1 MRVVSQSSIIT
12 KSKKAGK
19 HLVPALDMALAID
32 REEALE
38 IAQREARIRSKLA
51 AAQSGNVHVEP
62 RNSVHQD
69 AAIFQ
74 EIRDSLKAGASIK
87 LTTKQGR
94 GVIKREALYIKDWKK
109 IRAED
114 RKANRQHRDLND
126 WVKTMWM
133 PHWDHTGDRLKAL
146 AWCLAMNEQGAR
158 TMTLRL
164 GTEVI
169 EAGLADP
176 KGLSTHLLRRINRH
190 LKKAANDLDLPVPE
204 HFFMVEASDLGE
216 VHIHGAILLP
226 SNAKAYKAFR
236 QALIAAGGE
245 WRGGGSARQLDTQAL
260 QTPVR
265 WTGYINKWRLGS
277 ALKIQGKA
285 FAATHGVRRMGKD
298 WYKRATANNAVLRPG
313 QNYTDFGLTPIG

>member
-19 HLVPALDMALAID
+19 HLVPALDMALAVD
-32 REEALE
+32 REKALE
-38 IAQREARIRSKLA
+38 VAQREARIRSKLA

-62 RNSVHQD
+62 RNSLHQD

-87 LTTKQGR
+87 LTTRKGR
-94 GVIKREALYIKDWKK
+94 GVIKREGTSYIKNLKK

-190 LKKAANDLDLPVPE
+190 LKKAAYDLDLPVPE

-260 QTPVR
+260 QT
-265 WTGYINKWRLGS
+265 
-277 ALKIQGKA
+277 
-285 FAATHGVRRMGKD
+285 
-298 WYKRATANNAVLRPG
+298 
-313 QNYTDFGLTPIG
+313 LTCP

>member
-1 MRVVSQSSIIT
+1 M
-12 KSKKAGK
+12 
-19 HLVPALDMALAID
+19 DLATE
-32 REEALE
+32 RERALE
-38 IAQREARIRSKLA
+38 VALRHERICSRLA
-51 AAQSGNVHVEP
+51 AALSGNVHVEP
-62 RNSVHQD
+62 RNSLHQD

-74 EIRDSLKAGASIK
+74 EIRDSLKAGASIR
-87 LTTKQGR
+87 LTTRQGR
-94 GVIKREALYIKDWKK
+94 GVIKRKAPVYFKDWKK

-114 RKANRQHRDLND
+114 RKANRQHPDLKD
-126 WVKTMWM
+126 WIKTMWV

-164 GTEVI
+164 GPEVI

-190 LKKAANDLDLPVPE
+190 LKKAANDLSLPVPE

-226 SNAKAYKAFR
+226 SNANAYKAFR
-236 QALIAAGGE
+236 KALIAAGGE
-245 WRGGGSARQLDTQAL
+245 WLGGGSARQLDTQAL

-265 WTGYINKWRLGS
+265 WIGYINKWRLGS
-277 ALKIQGKA
+277 AVKIQGKA

-298 WYKRATANNAVLRPG
+298 WYERAIATNAMLRPG
-313 QNYTDFGLTPIG
+313 QNFTDFGTTPIE